1 MTAPGAPQG
10 VRQLEVPSRL
20 RHLKKK
26 VPLPVKA
33 VARHAT
39 RGVGLA
45 TASRRTEPDFLVVG
59 TKRGG
64 TTSLWNYLVAH
75 PDVLPMFPASREI
88 KSPHYF
94 DIHYD
99 RGPRWYRSH
108 FPTARERERHEEQT
122 GRRALTGEAS
132 PYYMFHPLAP
142 QRIAA
147 DLPAVK
153 LVVSL
158 RNPVDRIWS
167 HYHERVAGHT
177 ESLSFDEAIDAEPAR
192 LAGEAARIV
201 AEAPHYYSRHH
212 DLSSYLARGHYDEQ
226 LQVLM
231 GLFPPERLL
240 VLRAE
245 DFYADPAGEVAKVCE
260 HLGLAVHGAEEFPQ
274 YNKLPRSSLPEQ
286 TRARLEEYYRPHV
299 RATEELLGR
308 SLDWF

>member
-1 MTAPGAPQG
+1 MSQGATPKD
-10 VRQLEVPSRL
+10 VRQLEVPSTL
-20 RHLKKK
+20 RALKKR
-26 VPLPVKA
+26 VPKPVKDL
-33 VARHAT
+33 ARHTT
-39 RGVGLA
+39 RAAGLA
-45 TASRRTEPDFLVVG
+45 TAARRTDPDFLVVG

-64 TTSLWNYLVAH
+64 TTSLWNYLVEH
-75 PDVLPMFPASREI
+75 PDVLPMFPASQEI

-99 RGPRWYRSH
+99 RGRRWYRSH
-108 FPTARERERHEEQT
+108 FPTEAERDRHERRT
-122 GRRALTGEAS
+122 GNRALAGEAS

-147 DLPAVK
+147 DLPSVR

-167 HYHERVAGHT
+167 HYHERVAGQT
-177 ESLSFDEAIDAEPAR
+177 ETLSFDDALEAETGR
-192 LAGEAARIV
+192 LMGEAERIV
-201 AEAPHYYSRHH
+201 ADSPSYYSHHH
-212 DLSSYLARGHYDEQ
+212 DLSSYLARGRYDEQ
-226 LQVLM
+226 LAVLLD
-231 GLFPPERLL
+231 LFPPERLL

-245 DFYADPAGEVAKVCE
+245 DFYADPAAELAKVCD
-260 HLGLAVHGAEEFPQ
+260 HLGLRLHGAEAFPQ
-274 YNKLPRSSLPEQ
+274 YNKLPRSSLPED